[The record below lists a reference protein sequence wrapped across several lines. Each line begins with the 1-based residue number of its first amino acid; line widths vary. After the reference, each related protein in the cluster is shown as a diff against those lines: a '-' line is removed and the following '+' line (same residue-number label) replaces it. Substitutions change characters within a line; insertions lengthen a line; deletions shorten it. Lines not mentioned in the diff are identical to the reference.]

1 MQGNPAAHR
10 LVAPVANRFFGKADR
25 EASGVLSAA
34 QRHTHSLDSPRIA
47 DCVATSDF
55 RFADLREGAVTIFL
69 CLPPDRI
76 DTYSRWLR
84 LIIVEALTALTRS
97 RATRPV
103 WLQACAGP
111 A

>member
-1 MQGNPAAHR
+1 M
-10 LVAPVANRFFGKADR
+10 
-25 EASGVLSAA
+25 
-34 QRHTHSLDSPRIA
+34 
-47 DCVATSDF
+47 SDF
-55 RFADLREGAVTIFL
+55 RFANLREGAVTIFL